1 MDRLIIIG
9 AGGHGKVL
17 CDVAEKMKKYRSIAF
32 LDDMAEGD
40 RLGYSIIGGS
50 ADAEKYVSDSEFI
63 VAIGSGSVRER
74 VMNELE
80 KLGASLA
87 TLIHPSAVVGKDVT
101 VGAGSAI
108 VGGAVINPSTRIG
121 RGCIINTSSSVDHDC
136 EIGDFSHISPG
147 ATIAGE
153 VKIGARTW
161 VGAGATVSNGISVCD
176 GCIIGAGAVA
186 VKDITE
192 PGTYIGV
199 PAKKR

>member
-1 MDRLIIIG
+1 
-9 AGGHGKVL
+9 
-17 CDVAEKMKKYRSIAF
+17 
-32 LDDMAEGD
+32 
-40 RLGYSIIGGS
+40 
-50 ADAEKYVSDSEFI
+50 
-63 VAIGSGSVRER
+63 
-74 VMNELE
+74 
-80 KLGASLA
+80 
-87 TLIHPSAVVGKDVT
+87 
-101 VGAGSAI
+101 
-108 VGGAVINPSTRIG
+108 
-121 RGCIINTSSSVDHDC
+121 VDHDC